1 MRATAIGMA
10 LEVLEA
16 VDGRTST
23 AEDTAALPTGNLEF
37 TVLLRLPTPTLVL
50 SSSGTAVVANDAIR
64 KLLGSPS
71 PTLSSKELYGYS
83 PGELGLELVPSAPWQ
98 TVLEDFDEEYSA
110 HQEKGLEREGPTH
123 EITLAV
129 SGQSRGPL
137 RAELS
142 GCTYDGKT
150 YFIISVERPATFSR
164 PVGNSTLTPEKE
176 CDVSF
181 HQENI
186 GSLKDKGCQT
196 LHYDSFRIRNAV
208 FENREV
214 PGYLISVDENEDFI
228 FIFNRKSRDIF
239 GDIMDGDGLCDGRTF
254 YKKLPLWDKH
264 FTRQLSP
271 AEYPGVRLAH
281 SQVPFIGYECG
292 FIHTA
297 TGQKMFA
304 SIDAECLYDET
315 TKDFLGGV
323 VWLRE
328 LQAYSKLNE
337 QQMPTQY
344 ESKTSDTNLPHLLW
358 THTASND
365 DIQYRLTDRW
375 CEFTGLDKSGRPG
388 DAIHPN
394 DLPHIMAKWFHNK
407 DSRTEYSHEVR
418 FRRHDGIYRWMLLA
432 VYPISK
438 RNQIWAATI
447 SDIHDSV
454 QGRSKEQVLKVL
466 SQTDVMIFTI
476 DKNLVIT
483 LAEGGTNTDLA
494 PRPCDLVGR
503 EGVELCQ
510 EATKGAGTEFQ
521 KNARD
526 ILSGRLDMA
535 YFEDIVGDKIYRV
548 KLVVDL
554 DHNTLD
560 EDGKPTIRGVMGLR
574 TDVTDI
580 KKIGQL
586 EVENARLAAE
596 EQAAKASNELKSRF
610 LANVSA
616 PSELAWTSNALSD
629 IESVEMS
636 HELRTP
642 AAGVIG
648 MVELLSEDPTLTP
661 EQREYVASIQLSGKA
676 LLSIVNDILDF
687 SKIESGRLDIEEVPF
702 HLSAIV
708 GELCKLLSMFAQQK
722 GIQFIHESSI
732 DEELEFLGDPGRI
745 RQILTNLLTNALKFT
760 KEGWVKI
767 SVSGTSRKEESG
779 EVVDVIFSIE
789 DTGIGIDKDVL
800 NKLFRPFSQGDS
812 STARLFGGTGLGLT
826 ISRNLAGLMSGTI
839 SLESDTSSGSTATF
853 MVPLKVSP
861 SSKGALVVHRKFS
874 ESKHYDNNLTKI
886 PSWIQPLAHREKSQE
901 LINQA
906 IGCSDTQSFTSSA
919 IIRGDNSTESEHP
932 PMTLT
937 PEQRK
942 EIQVLVVED
951 NAINQLIA
959 CRNIRRLGFSVTAVW
974 NGLEALSY
982 LRQPSSSQPRPDII
996 LMDVQMPVMDG
1007 YEATNHLRTKA
1018 EYAVTP
1024 PMSPPVTPLAEGDPD
1039 MQFGESSKKTTIEMS
1054 VCKSENINERR
1065 RGPLSEIVVV
1075 AMTASCIQGDKEK
1088 CTNAGMD
1095 DYLAKPVDKERLE
1108 EMLVKWACKM
1118 RR

>member
-10 LEVLEA
+10 LEA

-23 AEDTAALPTGNLEF
+23 AEDTLALPTSNLEF
-37 TVLLRLPTPTLVL
+37 TVLLHLPTPTIVL
-50 SSSGTAVVANDAIR
+50 SSIGTAVFANEAIR
-64 KLLGSPS
+64 KLLGFPS
-71 PTLSSKELYGYS
+71 STLSSKELYGYS
-83 PGELGLELVPSAPWQ
+83 PEKLGLELVPSAPWQ

-110 HQEKGLEREGPTH
+110 HREKEGLEREGPTH
-123 EITLAV
+123 EINLAF

-150 YFIISVERPATFSR
+150 YFIISVERPANF
-164 PVGNSTLTPEKE
+164 PVGNSSLTPEKE

-181 HQENI
+181 YQEDI
-186 GSLKDKGCQT
+186 GSLNDKGCQT
-196 LHYDSFRIRNAV
+196 FHYDSFRIRNAV
-208 FENREV
+208 FENREI
-214 PGYLISVDENEDFI
+214 PGYLISVDENEDCI

-239 GDIMDGDGLCDGRTF
+239 GDIMDGNGLCDGRTF

-281 SQVPFIGYECG
+281 SQVPFIGYECR

-304 SIDAECLYDET
+304 SIDAECLYDEA

-328 LQAYSKLNE
+328 LQAYSKLKE

-344 ESKTSDTNLPHLLW
+344 ESKTSDTNLPNLLW

-454 QGRSKEQVLKVL
+454 QGRSKEQVLEVL

-494 PRPCDLVGR
+494 PRSFDLVGR
-503 EGVELCQ
+503 EGVEICQ

-521 KNARD
+521 KNAQD
-526 ILSGRLDMA
+526 ILAGRIDMA
-535 YFEDIVGDKIYRV
+535 YSEDVVGDKIYRV

-586 EVENARLAAE
+586 EVENVRLAAE

-610 LANVSA
+610 LAN
-616 PSELAWTSNALSD
+616 
-629 IESVEMS
+629 MS

-661 EQREYVASIQLSGKA
+661 EQREYVSSIQLSGKA

-702 HLSAIV
+702 HLSTIV

-722 GIQFIHESSI
+722 GIQFIHENSI

-779 EVVDVIFSIE
+779 EVVDVKFSIE
-789 DTGIGIDKDVL
+789 DTGIGIEKDVL
-800 NKLFRPFSQGDS
+800 SKLFRPFSQGDS

-886 PSWIQPLAHREKSQE
+886 PSWIQPLAHRKISQD

-906 IGCSDTQSFTSSA
+906 IGCSDTQSFTSPK
-919 IIRGDNSTESEHP
+919 IRGDNSTESEHP

-1007 YEATNHLRTKA
+1007 YEATNHLRTKS

-1024 PMSPPVTPLAEGDPD
+1024 PMSPPVTPLEEGDPD
-1039 MQFGESSKKTTIEMS
+1039 MQSGESGKKTTIEMS
-1054 VCKSENINERR
+1054 VCKSEKINERR
-1065 RGPLSEIVVV
+1065 RGPLSEIVVI
-1075 AMTASCIQGDKEK
+1075 AITASCIQGDKEK

-1095 DYLAKPVDKERLE
+1095 DFLAKPVDKERLE